1 MSKSTSNSINP
12 SGRRAESRHLRPSA
26 VFAALGDETRLAL
39 LARLSAGSGSSIQ
52 SLTEGGTLTRQA
64 ITKHLRVLE
73 RAGLVRCRRTGR
85 SSDFTLL
92 PEPLDR
98 ARRYLDEVS
107 AQWDAA
113 LVRLKEFAEKN

>member
-1 MSKSTSNSINP
+1 
-12 SGRRAESRHLRPSA
+12 
-26 VFAALGDETRLAL
+26 
-39 LARLSAGSGSSIQ
+39 
-52 SLTEGGTLTRQA
+52 
-64 ITKHLRVLE
+64 VLE

-92 PEPLDR
+92 PQPLDR

-113 LVRLKEFAEKN
+113 LVRLKEFAEKPQ